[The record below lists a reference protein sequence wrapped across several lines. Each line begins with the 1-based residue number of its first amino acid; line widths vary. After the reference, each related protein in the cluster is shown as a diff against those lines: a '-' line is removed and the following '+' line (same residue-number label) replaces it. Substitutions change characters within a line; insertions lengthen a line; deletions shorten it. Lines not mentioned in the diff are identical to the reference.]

1 MSTLVPDN
9 EFERVVELSEM
20 DLDYGSLDEYL
31 QDLTLLAA
39 KISGTP
45 VSLVN
50 LIDSYT
56 QWTVSAVGYHASQ
69 INREDSICQYTMLQD
84 HDLEI
89 KNLKED
95 SRFSDKDYAGEGK
108 KLTYYYG
115 IPLKTKKGLPL
126 GALCMLDEHAHD
138 LEPEKKDLLQ
148 LIANDIVERLLML
161 KHIHRLQGEVDELKS
176 TRRKLSHDV
185 RGPVG
190 GIIGLTDILKE
201 DIHQKRMDEVDEL
214 IALIRKGGESVL
226 ELSEEILEE
235 ETESPVSHTFT
246 AHTFSQKLK
255 DLFEPQARSKQIGLQ
270 IQTGDESAS
279 LSFPRTKLLQ
289 IAGNLISNAIKFTPK
304 GGKVEVFVSAAKKEM
319 HVHNELKIRV
329 SDTGLGIDPLRI
341 KEISEGKTFSN
352 TGTEGERG
360 YGFGLSLVQH
370 LVSKAG
376 GTCRIESPAKGGT
389 TCLVTLPIAKVE

>member
-1 MSTLVPDN
+1 MSTSVPDN
-9 EFERVVELSEM
+9 EFERVVELSDM

-84 HDLEI
+84 QDLEI
-89 KNLKED
+89 KNLEED
-95 SRFSDKDYAGEGK
+95 NRFSDKAYAGEGK

-115 IPLKTKKGLPL
+115 IPLKTKRGLPL
-126 GALCMLDEHAHD
+126 GALCMLDEHTHD
-138 LEPEKKDLLQ
+138 FEPEKKDLLK

-161 KHIHRLQGEVDELKS
+161 KHIHQLQAEVDELKS

-185 RGPVG
+185 RGPLG

-201 DIHQKRMDEVDEL
+201 DIHQKKMDEVDEL

-226 ELSEEILEE
+226 ELSEEILQEE
-235 ETESPVSHTFT
+235 DESPLSHTFT
-246 AHTFSQKLK
+246 PQTFSQKLE
-255 DLFEPQARSKQIGLQ
+255 DLFEPQARTKQIKLE
-270 IQTGDESAS
+270 IQPEEESVS
-279 LSFPRTKLLQ
+279 VSFPRTKLLH
-289 IAGNLISNAIKFTPK
+289 IAGNLISNSIKFTPK
-304 GGKVEVFVSAAKKEM
+304 GGKVEVVISAAKKEM
-319 HVHNELKIRV
+319 QVYNELKIRI
-329 SDTGLGIDPLRI
+329 SDTGRGIKPKRI
-341 KEISEGKTFSN
+341 KEISAGKKFSN
-352 TGTEGERG
+352 SGTEGERG

-370 LVSKAG
+370 LVNKAG
-376 GTCRIESPAKGGT
+376 GTFTIESAAKDVT